1 MPETKRY
8 SGGCHCGKV
17 RYEVEA
23 DLGMVISC
31 NCSICTKKGLLWNF
45 VPPEQFTLLSGED
58 ELGEYLF
65 NRHAIH
71 HLFCKHCGTEAFARG
86 TNPVSGAD
94 VVALNVR
101 CFDNIEISELKLTPF
116 DGRSL

>member
-1 MPETKRY
+1 MAAPKLY
-8 SGGCHCGKV
+8 SGGCHCGRV
-17 RYEVEA
+17 RYEA
-23 DLGMVISC
+23 KTDLGTVISC

-45 VPPEQFTLLSGED
+45 IEPAQFKLLTGEE
-58 ELGEYLF
+58 ELGEYFF

-71 HLFCKHCGTEAFARG
+71 HLFCKSCGTQSFARG
-86 TNPVSGAD
+86 TAPDGKD

-101 CFDNIEISELKLTPF
+101 CFDDIDLAALTLTPF